1 MKQDI
6 KKVIVLLLVIELS
19 MVFVLVLNNNSN
31 VLFASA
37 QVLNAPTFSVKG
49 TIVPLTVINP
59 ITDEYI
65 LAGIWNMDVNEGKV
79 TNFTADMQVELY
91 DGSNPHSHQF
101 VNFKQAANEALV
113 LTADKRGEIRGTMDL
128 GLNNT
133 IVHRNV
139 DTNITID
146 RGVVMSV
153 TPDITDLGILPTIY
167 GLTESQSND
176 LLEQKVTEDNS
187 INAARQ
193 VINAFNTGNASNVSD
208 FISEQYF
215 NHESQIDP
223 VRGQLRGPTEFID
236 TVKNNRIA
244 FPDLRHNEE
253 AIIAQDDMVVSVFN
267 VTGTHTGNFFILPPT
282 GNEISY
288 DAVHIYRIGDD
299 GKIVEHKAI
308 RDDLTFLAQL
318 GVIEPS
324 SPEFTPFF
332 QVLTGTGNRT
342 G

>member
-1 MKQDI
+1 
-6 KKVIVLLLVIELS
+6 
-19 MVFVLVLNNNSN
+19 
-31 VLFASA
+31 
-37 QVLNAPTFSVKG
+37 
-49 TIVPLTVINP
+49 
-59 ITDEYI
+59 
-65 LAGIWNMDVNEGKV
+65 
-79 TNFTADMQVELY
+79 MQVELY

-101 VNFKQAANEALV
+101 LNFRQPINEV
-113 LTADKRGEIRGTMDL
+113 FSLTADNSGEIRGVMDL

-153 TPDITDLGILPTIY
+153 TPDITDLGIRQIIH
-167 GLTESQSND
+167 GLTDSQSD
-176 LLEQKVTEDNS
+176 KLLGQEATEDDR

-193 VINAFNTGNASNVSD
+193 VINAFNTGNVSNVSD

-253 AIIAQDDMVVSVFN
+253 AIIAQEDM
-267 VTGTHTGNFFILPPT
+267 TGTHTGNFFILPPT

-288 DAVHIYRIGDD
+288 DAVHVYRIGDN

-308 RDDLTFLAQL
+308 RDDLSFLAQL

-324 SPEFTPFF
+324 SPEYAPFF
-332 QVLTGTGNRT
+332 QILTGIGNRT

>member
-1 MKQDI
+1 MLFI
-6 KKVIVLLLVIELS
+6 LVWS
-19 MVFVLVLNNNSN
+19 NNANI
-31 VLFASA
+31 LFATDLETST
-37 QVLNAPTFSVKG
+37 PTFSIKG
-49 TIVPLTVINP
+49 TILPLTVINP

-65 LAGIWNMDVNEGKV
+65 LAGTWNMDVNQGRV

-101 VNFKQAANEALV
+101 MNFRQAPNEVFV
-113 LTADKRGEIRGTMDL
+113 LTADNIGEIRGTMDL

-139 DTNITID
+139 DTNITMD
-146 RGVVMSV
+146 RGVVMSI
-153 TPDITDLGILPTIY
+153 TPDITDLGIEPAIY
-167 GLTESQSND
+167 GLTDSQSNE
-176 LLEQKVTEDNS
+176 LLGQKVKEDDG

-193 VINAFNTGNASNVSD
+193 VINAFNTGNVSNVSD

-236 TVKNNRIA
+236 TVEKNRVG
-244 FPDLRHNEE
+244 FPDLHHQEL
-253 AIIAQDDMVVSVFN
+253 AIIAQDDMVVSILN
-267 VTGTHTGNFFILPPT
+267 VTGTQTGNFFILSPT

-288 DAVHIYRIGDD
+288 EAAHVYRIGDD
-299 GKIVEHKAI
+299 GKIIEHNAI
-308 RDDLTFLAQL
+308 RDDLSFLTQL
-318 GVIEPS
+318 GIIEPS
-324 SPEFTPFF
+324 SPEYVPFF